1 MLRFN
6 DVSFGYK
13 RREALLFSHLD
24 WQLETGGICG
34 LLGPNGCGKTTL
46 LYLMTGLLLP
56 KDGSVEADGRDVSQR
71 RREVLSEMF
80 IVPETFELP
89 SETLCA
95 YINIYRPFYPC
106 FSDEILQHCLSEFDL
121 PLDSPLDR
129 LSMGQQKKVMIAF
142 ALACGTRYLFLD
154 EPTNGLDVT
163 SKKLFRK
170 VMAANIAEDRTAV
183 IATHQIS
190 DVAPLLDGVTV
201 LGRNDAQSTSEV
213 LCSSSLAAITRRLS
227 FTAET
232 YPPKI
237 SDKRLYTERTPFG
250 YASLSLRRDEEEET
264 PVNLELLYNALQQ
277 GVRIPDLS

>member
-34 LLGPNGCGKTTL
+34 LLGPNGCGKSTL

-95 YINIYRPFYPC
+95 HINIYRPFYPC
-106 FSDEILQHCLSEFDL
+106 FSDEILQRCLSEFDL

-170 VMAANIAEDRTAV
+170 VMAANIAEERTAV

-190 DVAPLLDGVTV
+190 DVAPLLDGVTM
-201 LGRNDAQSTSEV
+201 LGRSDSQSTSEV
-213 LCSSSLAAITRRLS
+213 LCSSSLKALTRQLS

>member
-13 RREALLFSHLD
+13 SQKNLLFSHLD

-34 LLGPNGCGKTTL
+34 LLGPNGCGKSTL

-56 KDGSVEADGRDVSQR
+56 KDGSVEADGCNVSRR
-71 RREVLSEMF
+71 RRELLSEMF

-95 YINIYRPFYPC
+95 YFKIYRPFYPH
-106 FSDEILQHCLSEFDL
+106 FSDEIMQRCLSEFDM
-121 PLDSPLDR
+121 PLDLPLDR

-154 EPTNGLDVT
+154 EPTNGLDVA

-170 VMAANIAEDRTAV
+170 VMAANIAEERTAV

-190 DVAPLLDGVTV
+190 DVAPLLDGVTM
-201 LGRNDAQSTSEV
+201 LGRSDSQSTSEV
-213 LCSSSLAAITRRLS
+213 LCSSSLKALTRQLS
-227 FTAET
+227 FTIET

-250 YASLSLRRDEEEET
+250 YACLSLRQDEEET
-264 PVNLELLYNALQQ
+264 PVNLELFYNALQQ

>member
-13 RREALLFSHLD
+13 SQRNLLFSHLD
-24 WQLETGGICG
+24 WQLEAGGIYG
-34 LLGPNGCGKTTL
+34 LLGPNGCGKSTL

-56 KDGSVEADGRDVSQR
+56 KDGNVEADGCDVSR
-71 RREVLSEMF
+71 RRKEVLSEMF

-89 SETLCA
+89 SETLRA
-95 YINIYRPFYPC
+95 YIKLYRPFYPH
-106 FSDEILQHCLSEFDL
+106 FSDEIMQRCLSEFDM
-121 PLDSPLDR
+121 PLDLPLDR

-154 EPTNGLDVT
+154 EPTNGLDVA

-170 VMAANIAEDRTAV
+170 VMAANIAEERTAV

-190 DVAPLLDGVTV
+190 DVAPLLDGVTM
-201 LGRNDAQSTSEV
+201 LGRSDSQSTSEV
-213 LCSSSLAAITRRLS
+213 LCSSSLKALTRQLS
-227 FTAET
+227 FTIET

-250 YASLSLRRDEEEET
+250 YACLSLRQDEEEAL
-264 PVNLELLYNALQQ
+264 VNLELFYNALQQ

>member
-6 DVSFGYK
+6 DVSFGHK
-13 RREALLFSHLD
+13 SQKNLLFSHLN
-24 WQLETGGICG
+24 WQLETEGICG
-34 LLGPNGCGKTTL
+34 LLGPNGCGKSTL

-56 KDGSVEADGRDVSQR
+56 KDGSVEADGCNVSRR
-71 RREVLSEMF
+71 RRELLSEMF

-95 YINIYRPFYPC
+95 YIKIYRPFYPH
-106 FSDEILQHCLSEFDL
+106 FSDEIMQRCLSEFDM
-121 PLDSPLDR
+121 PLDLPLDR

-154 EPTNGLDVT
+154 EPTNGLDVA

-170 VMAANIAEDRTAV
+170 VMAANIAEERTAV

-190 DVAPLLDGVTV
+190 DVAPLLDGVTM
-201 LGRNDAQSTSEV
+201 LGRSDSQSTSEV
-213 LCSSSLAAITRRLS
+213 LCSSSLKALTRQLS
-227 FTAET
+227 FTIET

-237 SDKRLYTERTPFG
+237 SDKRLYTERTAFG
-250 YASLSLRRDEEEET
+250 YACLSLRQDEEET